1 MSFFTRARRL
11 IASAIAF
18 LLVVPFLAMGSA
30 NAVETVEDA
39 TVSAA
44 AGSFFDVRSDN
55 QFFDEISWLAAER
68 ISTGYSDGSFRPL
81 EPVNRD
87 AMAAFMYRLADSP
100 AYTPPA
106 KSPFR
111 DVTTTTQFYKEISWL
126 ASMKISTGYSD
137 GTFRPLE
144 PVNRDA
150 MAAFM
155 YRLAKSPSYTAPA
168 TARFTDVGKGVQFYK
183 EISWLAS
190 KKISEGWPDRT
201 YRPLLPVNRD
211 AMAAFMYR
219 YAGSPAVAAP
229 PPAPV
234 SAVTAYAGTP
244 TTVTLRWTN
253 PTSSAYTG
261 VLVRR
266 AAGTIAPASPTDGTA
281 VSDVPVPK
289 TTATNTGLQPLTTYS
304 YSFFAHDKDG
314 RFSSPAKATVTTPG
328 EATAGGPS
336 LNDQR
341 ATLRTR
347 ITAAKN
353 LYVDSRPFISTLA
366 RADGLIVKDAVANGT
381 VSLDKA
387 GALVTA
393 ATTQTA
399 MTAAAKA
406 VDSES
411 LRAATV
417 KTSAT
422 QMKALIDLRVVQQNV
437 AKTAL
442 SDLNAARISA
452 SAYQATKVRAEAFTT
467 VLAADRVAQRN
478 AIGKVVS
485 AAKLQAP
492 AWRDELE
499 GRTGTIPASSGWVGF
514 LGGCALPVAESKFA
528 PKLPTNGPG
537 IITTNKM
544 IADANSRAATNPAI
558 EKVHGQMIR
567 GAANQAA
574 DVLTIDQLR
583 GSFSTRVSR
592 LGYGWLQAGDTK
604 SRDAMRSDTRRI
616 LESGPETMSTLTA
629 SHLLLAAGT
638 ANDWAPVAGME
649 ETVLV
654 RWLGPQTCLHADR
667 ENFVDAATNIAAIHN
682 AATFVASAV
691 YLEKSPVQAAAL
703 AKESLVSIQPALAM
717 VTADGGSQEGPGY
730 WTYESRAFA
739 TLYSTLPNV
748 YASNPIA
755 IPSLAKTADY
765 AMNSTGPDGLPTP
778 FADSEPN
785 PLSPLMPAWISY
797 TTKDAGVAAWVW
809 KENQAKPDSQLMWW
823 WAQPGQLPAKKSS
836 VYPFTGFAA
845 LHLPSG
851 STAGTATLKGGE
863 NTTAHSHLDLGTV
876 SFFRKGVQWSIDP
889 GTELNNPT
897 GYYSAATRW
906 NFWKPGTSAHST
918 LLMGQSNQPIGA
930 KGATKLLSSSSAS
943 VDMAQ
948 ALPGTSSATR
958 TVTHTPTSM
967 VINDVAKASSG
978 KAMTWQWVT
987 DAAVTIDASLN
998 RATLNK
1004 NGQQITINFGGVP
1017 SGSKLGAVAAPGK
1030 GPSGQALTIIKMTMT
1045 NVSNLNLTAT
1055 AK

>member
-1 MSFFTRARRL
+1 MFLFTRARCL
-11 IASAIAF
+11 IASMIALLMVMP
-18 LLVVPFLAMGSA
+18 LLVMGPA
-30 NAVETVEDA
+30 NALETEENA
-39 TVSAA
+39 TEFAA

-55 QFFDEISWLAAER
+55 QFFDEISWLAAKR

-87 AMAAFMYRLADSP
+87 AMAAFMYRLAGSP
-100 AYTPPA
+100 AYTPPTT
-106 KSPFR
+106 SPFT
-111 DVTTTTQFYKEISWL
+111 DVTTRTQFYKEISWL
-126 ASMKISTGYSD
+126 ASKKISTGYPDKSY
-137 GTFRPLE
+137 RPLE

-155 YRLAKSPSYTAPA
+155 YRLAGSPSYTASP
-168 TARFTDVGKGVQFYK
+168 TPRFTDVGTGVQFYK

-190 KKISEGWPDRT
+190 KKISEGWSDRT

-219 YAGSPAVAAP
+219 YAGSPAITAP
-229 PPAPV
+229 PVSPV
-234 SAVTAYAGTP
+234 SAVTAYAATP
-244 TTVTLRWTN
+244 TTVSLRWAN
-253 PTSSAYTG
+253 PASSAYTG
-261 VLVRR
+261 VLIRR
-266 AAGTIAPASPTDGTA
+266 AAGNVAPASPTEGVA

-289 TTATNTGLQPLTTYS
+289 TTVTNTGLQPLTTYS
-304 YSFFAHDKDG
+304 FSYFAHDGDG
-314 RFSSPAKATVTTPG
+314 RFAAPAKATVTTPG
-328 EATAGGPS
+328 EATVGGPS
-336 LNDQR
+336 LSDQR
-341 ATLRTR
+341 TTLRAQ

-353 LYVDSRPFISTLA
+353 LYVDSRPFISLLA
-366 RADGLIVKDAVANGT
+366 RADGLIVKDAIANGT
-381 VSLDKA
+381 ISLDKT
-387 GALVTA
+387 GVLVTA

-399 MTAAAKA
+399 MTAAAKS
-406 VDSES
+406 VDAES

-422 QMKALIDLRVVQQNV
+422 QMKSLKDLRLVQQNV

-442 SDLNAARISA
+442 SDLKAARISA

-467 VLAADRVAQRN
+467 ILAADRVAQRN
-478 AIGKVVS
+478 VIGKVAA

-499 GRTGTIPASSGWVGF
+499 GRTGSIPSVSGWVGF
-514 LGGCALPVAESKFA
+514 LGGCALPVAESKFV
-528 PKLPTNGPG
+528 PKLPVSGPG
-537 IITTNKM
+537 VVTTNKM
-544 IADANSRAATNPAI
+544 IADANLRAASDPAI

-604 SRDAMRSDTRRI
+604 SRDALRSDTKRI
-616 LESGPETMSTLTA
+616 LESGPESMSTLTA

-638 ANDWAPVAGME
+638 ANDWAPVAGMD

-691 YLEKSPVQAAAL
+691 YLEKSPAQAGAL

-739 TLYSTLPNV
+739 TVYSTLPNV
-748 YASNPIA
+748 YASNPIL

-797 TTKDAGVAAWVW
+797 TTKDPGVAAWVW
-809 KENQAKPDSQLMWW
+809 KENQVKPDSQLMWW
-823 WAQPGQLPAKKSS
+823 WAKPGQLPAKKST

-863 NTTAHSHLDLGTV
+863 NTTAHSHLDVGTV

-906 NFWKPGTSAHST
+906 DFWKPGTSAHST
-918 LLMGQSNQPIGA
+918 LLLGQSNQPIGA

-943 VDMAQ
+943 VDMVQ

-958 TVTHTPTSM
+958 TITLDSASLV
-967 VINDVAKASSG
+967 VADVVKANSG
-978 KAMTWQWVT
+978 KALTWQWVT
-987 DAAVTIDASLN
+987 DAAVTIDTNLN
-998 RATLNK
+998 RAILAK
-1004 NGQQITINFGGVP
+1004 NGQQITISFGGVP

-1030 GPSGQALTIIKMTMT
+1030 GPDGKALTIIKMTMVK
-1045 NVSNLNLTAT
+1045 VSNLNLTAT
-1055 AK
+1055 VK